1 MWKYGRKNGINI
13 VGENMTE
20 KTTDKMTDK
29 MTGRINEEMTWTVL
43 KLTYVYM

>member
-20 KTTDKMTDK
+20 KTTDKMT
-29 MTGRINEEMTWTVL
+29 GRINEKMR
-43 KLTYVYM
+43 K